1 MFRFLIL
8 FSIFSFPSYSQAQ
21 IGAIL
26 EPSEVFSPKKMKSDK
41 YRGFEN
47 SFLVYFSTYPLYE
60 IFASSEP
67 EKVLLDYSDKGIYR
81 TELVYLFLMAYE
93 KNIKIKSLFNEVL
106 KGKTLS
112 SISKEKNYDIDKKY
126 FEAMEIKK
134 KIEKDMGDDMDFLN
148 KILNSTWTFNEN
160 E

>member
-1 MFRFLIL
+1 
-8 FSIFSFPSYSQAQ
+8 
-21 IGAIL
+21 
-26 EPSEVFSPKKMKSDK
+26 
-41 YRGFEN
+41 
-47 SFLVYFSTYPLYE
+47 
-60 IFASSEP
+60 
-67 EKVLLDYSDKGIYR
+67 
-81 TELVYLFLMAYE
+81 MAYE